1 MNEAGRDRFTSK
13 LTVESA
19 PKIKLGAGR
28 VNADINDP
36 VTLECETEGFFNL
49 NSKYQKS
56 TSDHFE

>member
-36 VTLECETEGFFNL
+36 VTLECETEGFLILAQNIGNRL
-49 NSKYQKS
+49 TTNSK
-56 TSDHFE
+56 

>member
-36 VTLECETEGFFNL
+36 VTLECETEGFFL
-49 NSKYQKS
+49 S
-56 TSDHFE
+56 